1 VSQELRFDGKVAIIT
16 GAGNGLGR
24 AYALLL
30 GARGAKVVVN
40 DLGVNLQGLGVSSA
54 AADAVVAEIQ
64 AAGGEAVADYHSVT
78 EGEKIVETALQAF
91 GTVDI
96 LINNAGILRDV
107 SFAKM
112 TEEQWDL
119 IQEVHVKGAFKMTH
133 AVWPIMREKGYG
145 RVLMTA
151 SGAGVYGNF
160 GQCNY
165 SAAKSG
171 LIGLAKSLAF
181 EGASKNIRVNTIAP
195 VAASRLVVASGI
207 LPEDVHA
214 KLASEHVAPL
224 VGWLCHED
232 CPENGGLFEVGGG
245 FHAKFRWERSQG
257 RVLHTDNLSPEL
269 VRENWE
275 RITRF
280 DENSVHHNS
289 GHDGFVELFARLDS
303 PAKGGNQYVD
313 MQQASNAVST
323 LETEYTQTDAALY
336 ALAVGAAKD
345 PLDRTELLYVNEFKK
360 DEFRVLPTMA
370 VLPATQVFLQ
380 AIKSGKPI
388 LEGLE
393 LPFAKGLHGEQY
405 TEMYRP
411 LPPSAKLTHTM
422 RLKQAIDKGKSSVSI
437 LAIETTDENGVPL
450 FYNEFT
456 SFYGGVPGAGLEKV
470 ASAPAAAL
478 PERAPDAVIAEQTD
492 INQALLYRLCGDWNP
507 MHIDPDY
514 ANAAGYDKPFLHG
527 LCTFGY
533 AGRHVIKAFCN
544 NDSRLFKSIRVRFA
558 AIVMP
563 GDTLETRMW
572 RESDNRVIFEMR
584 AVERDVVVLKG
595 GVVEI
600 FDKVPDATPA

>member
-1 VSQELRFDGKVAIIT
+1 MSQEIRFDGKVAIVT

-24 AYALLL
+24 AHALLL

-40 DLGVNLQGLGVSSA
+40 DLGVTTAGLGSSSA
-54 AADAVVAEIQ
+54 AADAVVAEIR
-64 AAGGEAVADYHSVT
+64 ALGGEAVADYHSVT
-78 EGEKIVETALQAF
+78 EGEKIVATAMETF

-96 LINNAGILRDV
+96 LINNAGILRDS
-107 SFAKM
+107 SFHKM

-119 IQEVHVKGAFKMTH
+119 IQDVHVKGAFRLTH
-133 AVWPIMREKGYG
+133 AVWPIMRDKGYG
-145 RVLMTA
+145 RIIMTA
-151 SGAGVYGNF
+151 SGAGIYGNF

-165 SAAKSG
+165 STAKSG
-171 LIGLAKSLAF
+171 LIGLANSLAI

-195 VAASRLVVASGI
+195 IAASRMVIASG
-207 LPEDVHA
+207 LFPEELHA
-214 KLASEHVAPL
+214 KLRVEDVAPL
-224 VGWLCHED
+224 VGWLCSEECQD
-232 CPENGGLFEVGGG
+232 TGDLFEVGGG
-245 FHAKFRWERSQG
+245 FHAKYRWERSQG
-257 RVLHTDNLSPEL
+257 RVLHTDSLSPEL

-280 DENSVHHNS
+280 DENSVHYTD
-289 GHDGFVELFARLDS
+289 GGDGFKELFARMES
-303 PAKGGNQYVD
+303 PAIGGNQYVD
-313 MQQASNAVST
+313 MEVASNAVAT

-345 PLDRTELLYVNEFKK
+345 PLDRTELLYINEFKGE
-360 DEFRVLPTMA
+360 EFRVLPTMA
-370 VLPATQVFLQ
+370 VLPATQVFLK
-380 AIKSGKPI
+380 AILSGKPT

-411 LPPSAKLTHTM
+411 LPPQAKLKHTM
-422 RLKQAIDKGKSSVSI
+422 RLKEALDKGKSSVSVLEI
-437 LAIETTDENGVPL
+437 HTTDENGVPL
-450 FYNEFT
+450 FFNEFT
-456 SFYGGVPGAGLEKV
+456 SFYTGTPGAGLKRV
-470 ASAPAAAL
+470 PSVPAVAL
-478 PERAPDAVIAEQTD
+478 PERAPDAVIAEQTE

-507 MHIDPDY
+507 MHVDPDY
-514 ANAAGYDKPFLHG
+514 AQKAGYEKPFLHG

-544 NDSRLFKSIRVRFA
+544 NDSRLFKNIRVRFA

-572 RESDNRVIFEMR
+572 RESATRVVFETR

-595 GVVEI
+595 GSVEI
-600 FDKVPDATPA
+600 FESVPV

>member
-1 VSQELRFDGKVAIIT
+1 MSQEIRFDGKVAIVT

-24 AYALLL
+24 AHALLL
-30 GARGAKVVVN
+30 GSRGAKVVVN
-40 DLGVNLQGLGVSSA
+40 DLGVTTAGLGSSSA
-54 AADAVVAEIQ
+54 AADAVVAEIR
-64 AAGGEAVADYHSVT
+64 ALGGEAVADYNSVT
-78 EGEKIVETALQAF
+78 EGEKIVATALEAF

-96 LINNAGILRDV
+96 LINNAGILRDT
-107 SFAKM
+107 SFHKM

-119 IQEVHVKGAFKMTH
+119 IQDVHVKGAFRLTH

-145 RVLMTA
+145 RIVMTA
-151 SGAGVYGNF
+151 SGAGIFGNF

-165 SAAKSG
+165 STAKSG
-171 LIGLAKSLAF
+171 LIGFTNSLAI

-195 VAASRLVVASGI
+195 IAASRMVIASGI
-207 LPEDVHA
+207 FPEELHD
-214 KLASEHVAPL
+214 KLKVEDVAPL
-224 VGWLCHED
+224 VGWLCSEECQD
-232 CPENGGLFEVGGG
+232 TGGLFEVGGG
-245 FHAKFRWERSQG
+245 FHAKYRWERSYG
-257 RVLHTDNLSPEL
+257 RFLHTDSLSPEL

-280 DENSVHHNS
+280 DDKSVHHAN
-289 GHDGFVELFARLDS
+289 GGEGFKELFERMAGN
-303 PAKGGNQYVD
+303 AIGGNQYVD
-313 MQQASNAVST
+313 MEVAANAVAT

-345 PLDRTELLYVNEFKK
+345 PLDRTELLYINEFKGE
-360 DEFRVLPTMA
+360 EFRVLPTMA
-370 VLPATQVFLQ
+370 VLPATQVFLK
-380 AIKSGKPI
+380 AILAGKPT

-411 LPPSAKLTHTM
+411 MPPKAKLKHTM
-422 RLKQAIDKGKSSVSI
+422 RLKEALDKGKSSVSVLEI
-437 LAIETTDENGVPL
+437 HTTDEDGTPL
-450 FYNEFT
+450 YYNEFT
-456 SFYGGVPGAGLEKV
+456 SFYTGTPGAGLKRV
-470 ASAPAAAL
+470 PSVAAAPL
-478 PERAPDAVIAEQTD
+478 PERVPDAVIAEQTEV
-492 INQALLYRLCGDWNP
+492 NQALLYRLCGDWNP
-507 MHIDPDY
+507 MHVDPDY
-514 ANAAGYDKPFLHG
+514 AAKAGYEKPFLHG

-572 RESDNRVIFEMR
+572 RESPTRVVFETR

-595 GVVEI
+595 GSVEI
-600 FDKVPDATPA
+600 FEQVPA